1 MYGDK
6 KVPFKLMSKAQKKER
21 IKYLWDLVRENI
33 DWQEGK
39 IRESILDAQLNRSD
53 TMEIKMSK

>member
-33 DWQEGK
+33 K
-39 IRESILDAQLNRSD
+39 H
-53 TMEIKMSK
+53 SKFLFRAKVNID